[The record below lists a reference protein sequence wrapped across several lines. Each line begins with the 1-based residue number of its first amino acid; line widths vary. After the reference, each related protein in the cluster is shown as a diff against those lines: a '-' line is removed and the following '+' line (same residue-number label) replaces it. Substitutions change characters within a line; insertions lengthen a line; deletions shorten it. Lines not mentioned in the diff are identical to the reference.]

1 MKRHPSLVLLAVGLC
16 VLLVS
21 GCVPYKR
28 YDELKGEYGRL
39 KKINADLAAKYNHVV
54 RAYNLSTKDGQL
66 TDFWKNEA
74 HGKTRRISELE
85 SLISEI
91 EDSRREII
99 PFNADVADQIG
110 PGVHV
115 TRDGAISIGQDVLF
129 SSGVADLKGSAR
141 DVLGSLA
148 RVLNSD
154 YSGEI
159 FHIVGH
165 TDNTPLKST
174 RKIWQTNVRLGFE
187 RAYKVFQFL
196 SNEHGM
202 PENQFVLHSYGF
214 LNPVDPATE
223 DTKEGRA
230 RNRRVEIYRAGTKL

>member
-1 MKRHPSLVLLAVGLC
+1 MKRHPALVLLVVGFC
-16 VLLVS
+16 VVLVS
-21 GCVPYKR
+21 GCVPYRR
-28 YDELKGEYGRL
+28 YDELKGEYARL

-54 RAYNLSTKDGQL
+54 REYSVLSKDGQL
-66 TDFWKNEA
+66 TDVWKNQVGE
-74 HGKTRRISELE
+74 KTRRISELE

-99 PFNADVADQIG
+99 PFSQDAADQIG
-110 PGVHV
+110 HGVHV

-129 SSGVADLKGSAR
+129 AAGVADLKGSATSVL
-141 DVLGSLA
+141 DGLAKVLGS
-148 RVLNSD
+148 V

-174 RKIWQTNVRLGFE
+174 RKVWKTNVRLGFE
-187 RAYKVFQFL
+187 RAYRVFTFL
-196 SNEHGM
+196 SSEHSM
-202 PENQFVLHSYGF
+202 PESQFVLHSYGY
-214 LNPVDPATE
+214 LNPVDPSTQ
-223 DTKEGRA
+223 DTSEGRA